1 MPPGGKHAP
10 GPKWYQAPA
19 VLRSLRRDPLKFHR
33 KMHQRHGDVVRLSFG
48 FSSAY
53 LLRRPEHAKH
63 VLQDNHTNYDKQ
75 NFDYRILKTIV
86 GEGLLTSNGDHW
98 RRQRALIQPAF
109 QRERITALIPL
120 IVERSEALLARWKT
134 QPETARDVSRDMS
147 RLTLEIVTEALFGV
161 DAGESAAEIGEAFL
175 ILSRNVMD
183 QYGSLP
189 AMLTFLPTPGN
200 LRAKRARN
208 RLHAIVDTLIAER
221 RRRPPG
227 DDLLSAM
234 LAARDGES
242 GQPMSE
248 KQLRDEVTTL
258 LLAGHD
264 TTANA
269 LGWTFYLLSQHREIA
284 DRLEA
289 ELDQI
294 LAGKA
299 VEAEAIPALNYGRAV
314 LQESMRLYPP
324 AWIISRATIEAD
336 EIGGYTVEK
345 RALVAVCT
353 YDMQRL
359 PDIWPE
365 PESFDPE
372 RFVNSHGGPVPFAYY
387 PFGAG
392 PRMCIGAGLA
402 TTEAIVILATIMQK
416 CRLQLVPGQT
426 VEPEALITL
435 RPRNG
440 LKMTVDWR

>member
-1 MPPGGKHAP
+1 MSRGGNQAP
-10 GPKWYQAPA
+10 GPKWYEAPA
-19 VLRSLRRDPLKFHR
+19 VLRSLSRDPLNFHL
-33 KMHQRHGDVVRLSFG
+33 KMHQRYGDVVRISFG
-48 FSSAY
+48 VSSAY

-63 VLQDNHTNYDKQ
+63 VLQDNHTNYDKR
-75 NFDYRILKTIV
+75 NFDYRVLKPIV

-98 RRQRALIQPAF
+98 RGQRKLIQPAF
-109 QRERITALIPL
+109 QRERITALVPL
-120 IVERSEALLARWKT
+120 IVERTEALIARWKA
-134 QPETARDVSRDMS
+134 QPDASRDVSRDMS

-189 AMLTFLPTPGN
+189 AMLPFLPTPGN
-200 LRAKRARN
+200 LRAKRARK
-208 RLHAIVDTLIAER
+208 RLHAIVDRLIAER
-221 RRRPPG
+221 RSRPAG

-234 LAARDGES
+234 LEARDEDS
-242 GQPMSE
+242 GRPMSE
-248 KQLRDEVTTL
+248 TQLRDEVTTF

-269 LGWTFYLLSQHREIA
+269 LSWTFYLLSQHPQIA
-284 DRLEA
+284 DRVESEIDQVLGA
-289 ELDQI
+289 EPV
-294 LAGKA
+294 AA
-299 VEAEAIPALNYGRAV
+299 AAIPQLNFGRAV

-336 EIGGYTVEK
+336 EIGGYVIDK
-345 RALVAVCT
+345 RALVAVCA
-353 YDMQRL
+353 YDTQRL
-359 PDIWPE
+359 ADVWPE
-365 PESFDPE
+365 PEKFDPG
-372 RFVNSHGGPVPFAYY
+372 RFIDNHAGPVPFAYY

-402 TTEAIVILATIMQK
+402 TIEAIVILATVMRK
-416 CRLQLVPGQT
+416 CRLRLVPGQT

-440 LKMTVDWR
+440 LEMTVDWR